1 MILIEQALE
10 IFNRIFNK
18 DTYSYVTEATANQ
31 NHLSVELL
39 DVEKFIRVNQLK
51 EVTNPVFFNGP
62 VPTEDG
68 LLSNEIF
75 GITKAERAGIYAYI
89 DLGGTFLLP
98 SVYKALIKI
107 NSKIAEVVN
116 GTDYFIIDSRG
127 ELVQSSDGETG
138 IDWLRKNFD
147 KLKFK
152 KNESSSRNKRID
164 FIEKNKNI
172 MWIKKYIVIPPYY
185 RDVDTRDNGIG
196 VGEINKLYSSL
207 IMATKALKETSGY
220 GLTLSDVTKARVQNT
235 LVQIFDWFGNGTT
248 INGQETPA
256 NLPGK
261 MGLIKRGTMYKTVD
275 YSARL
280 VMSAP
285 DVSGE
290 CIDDLMVDMD
300 HCALPLAAALCC
312 FKPFIMFWLRR
323 FFENAFAGK
332 MEFPITINA
341 ETGETIMVPL
351 VDYQI
356 VFSDVELDKQI
367 ERFIHGY
374 SNRFIPIE
382 LPIDKEEFARR
393 TKDRKVKNIRINPT
407 STNKFYMTLVGYK
420 LNNSKEYEETKKEYS
435 ADLKI
440 TRPLT
445 WCDLFYI
452 AACEVTSD
460 KMCLVT
466 RFPIDSYLNQYPTKV
481 RIKSTVKT
489 APTVIQLD
497 FEDKMTL
504 YKWYPVIEAKDIHA
518 NTSPLFED
526 TLSIS
531 NGLIEAM
538 GMDYDGD
545 TAIVKPVYTIE
556 ANKECEKQA
565 NAKIQMIGM
574 NGFTTR
580 GISKENIL
588 CLYELTVHP
597 DKDYKFV
604 NPEF

>member
-107 NSKIAEVVN
+107 NSKIADVVN

-172 MWIKKYIVIPPYY
+172 MWIKRYIVIPPYY

-207 IMATKALKETSGY
+207 IMATKALKETSSY

-290 CIDDLMVDMD
+290 GIDDLMVDMD

-332 MEFPITINA
+332 MEFPITINV

-356 VFSDVELDKQI
+356 IFSDVELDKQI

-382 LPIDKEEFARR
+382 LPIDKEEFVRR
-393 TKDRKVKNIRINPT
+393 TKDRKRKNVDLNPLG
-407 STNKFYMTLVGYK
+407 SDKFYMTLVGYK

-504 YKWYPVIEAKDIHA
+504 YKWYPVIEAKDIHS